1 MPNCLLLLAISM
13 GAWTISILI
22 SHQQG
27 QTEKLLNI
35 NECDINTVKSIEQI
49 KAEIDNKYLEYYKII
64 MTSYFK
70 ALVHGNT
77 HVILELN
84 KKLKALDENYE
95 SSIIALKEE

>member
-1 MPNCLLLLAISM
+1 M
-13 GAWTISILI
+13 
-22 SHQQG
+22 

-35 NECDINTVKSIEQI
+35 KECDINTVKSIEQI
-49 KAEIDNKYLEYYKII
+49 KAEIDNKYLEDYKII

-70 ALVHGNT
+70 ALVYGNT

-84 KKLKALDENYE
+84 KKLKALDETYE